1 MCENRKSDNV
11 DVDYIGI
18 KTTEQNTQFECLKAN
33 ELFEYV
39 EKQLTCGKSFILYG
53 DESKQAFEVSRSK
66 VKIPT
71 DGKTWNFAARDDNLI
86 KEKMDELKLCSL
98 VDIFDICVGV
108 KTTADTVFV
117 QPMTSSFVYE
127 HEFEDIVIYPLI
139 QSFNV
144 NKWNV
149 SWGESS
155 KDRYILYP
163 HREIEGKMVAIPL
176 EEIPKAAEYFEEC
189 SEVLKK
195 RSYLMKS
202 KNRKWY
208 ECWVPQKLSKFQQ
221 TKIITRDIVSKNSFA
236 LDESGRICQGNTFF
250 LTRKPSVFMSEY
262 LGLNEHQYY
271 CFMLGVLNSK
281 AMEYYQK
288 MISGCLYSQK
298 YRYTTSNLNR
308 WPIPEIRREDAVT
321 IAGYVDD
328 LIVGM
333 EGALES
339 EIDKIIY
346 DAFDLTKEEVL
357 TIENFIGKEN
367 C

>member
-1 MCENRKSDNV
+1 
-11 DVDYIGI
+11 
-18 KTTEQNTQFECLKAN
+18 
-33 ELFEYV
+33 
-39 EKQLTCGKSFILYG
+39 
-53 DESKQAFEVSRSK
+53 
-66 VKIPT
+66 
-71 DGKTWNFAARDDNLI
+71 
-86 KEKMDELKLCSL
+86 
-98 VDIFDICVGV
+98 
-108 KTTADTVFV
+108 
-117 QPMTSSFVYE
+117 
-127 HEFEDIVIYPLI
+127 
-139 QSFNV
+139 
-144 NKWNV
+144 
-149 SWGESS
+149 
-155 KDRYILYP
+155 
-163 HREIEGKMVAIPL
+163 MVAIPL

-195 RSYLMKS
+195 RSYLIKS

-221 TKIITRDIVSKNSFA
+221 TKIITRDIVSRNSFA

-308 WPIPEIRREDAVT
+308 WPIPEIRRKDAVT
-321 IAGYVDD
+321 IAGYMDD

-333 EGALES
+333 EGGLES